1 MWLGAVRRGE
11 AGVSRPSLAAGR
23 RWIRRLVDSLA
34 RSRCL
39 ALSNPGAGVRS
50 ESSLRARSYRRV
62 GGQVGFFSRLLIPRS
77 VRRAV
82 HPGRAVKR
90 AVTPK
95 AVKRASRA
103 LHPVDNA
110 VYSTQRSVATAIR
123 SGGKRKAPVFR
134 HGNCPVHHRSA
145 EAAAKCRNP

>member
-1 MWLGAVRRGE
+1 MVTDVLWLWNGGRTLFG
-11 AGVSRPSLAAGR
+11 SRF
-23 RWIRRLVDSLA
+23 V
-34 RSRCL
+34 
-39 ALSNPGAGVRS
+39 ALGF
-50 ESSLRARSYRRV
+50 L
-62 GGQVGFFSRLLIPRS
+62 VGFFSRLFVPRS
-77 VRRAV
+77 VRRAM

-103 LHPVDNA
+103 LHPIDNA
-110 VYSTQRSVATAIR
+110 VYSVQRSVATGIR

-145 EAAAKCRNP
+145 EAAAKCRNQ